1 MSGTNVTSTTTEK
14 KDSPAIDAL
23 KSLGSYK
30 LELDSKLKEF
40 EEKVNTM
47 TSREPIGANKE
58 NSLKGISY
66 IKDFLSDFKS
76 KRIEKTNVFT
86 AIVKVFTEGEAKILE
101 LQNKLQL
108 FADKCLQ
115 HEKMETQKHQA
126 EIQAQKNRDA
136 EIVSYKIKAKEKVML
151 DLSNAKSEVLQ
162 SILSINDSEENKTSI
177 DVFKKELSAIP
188 LKIKT
193 SAPEFVWTHNSTI
206 SKNMIDTFFAG
217 VVQELQSEINEAKM
231 HLQQL
236 VNDALNQ
243 AQDLFEMFTTNKE
256 AAKQQIE
263 ANNILQ
269 QSKIDVEVQQVQ
281 TSAALQE
288 QVNVISTLTTEVVF
302 ESSTIINLKIDSH
315 QGLLNLITWWL
326 SSKSFFELT
335 EKDFE
340 SVTVSK
346 MLTAAKKKYKDEP
359 NFKLEGVTKS
369 TTEKA
374 K

>member
-1 MSGTNVTSTTTEK
+1 
-14 KDSPAIDAL
+14 
-23 KSLGSYK
+23 
-30 LELDSKLKEF
+30 
-40 EEKVNTM
+40 
-47 TSREPIGANKE
+47 
-58 NSLKGISY
+58 
-66 IKDFLSDFKS
+66 
-76 KRIEKTNVFT
+76 
-86 AIVKVFTEGEAKILE
+86 
-101 LQNKLQL
+101 
-108 FADKCLQ
+108 
-115 HEKMETQKHQA
+115 
-126 EIQAQKNRDA
+126 
-136 EIVSYKIKAKEKVML
+136 
-151 DLSNAKSEVLQ
+151 
-162 SILSINDSEENKTSI
+162 
-177 DVFKKELSAIP
+177 
-188 LKIKT
+188 
-193 SAPEFVWTHNSTI
+193 
-206 SKNMIDTFFAG
+206 
-217 VVQELQSEINEAKM
+217 M